1 MARTPSLKA
10 PGVFERRG
18 TAWQVRILRRDAAG
32 VQHRINRTF
41 PFVLDVP
48 AAHPHSRTSRF
59 HEAQAFASA
68 ERASL
73 RLERRALPDATDN
86 QTLGQWLDR
95 YEREETPKKKTADR
109 EASTLE
115 RLRALAPA
123 LLARP
128 ASTLR
133 PKDFVGTEAN
143 SLETIMDANHYA
155 PATIRRYL
163 NTLGHV
169 FTVARSR
176 WGYEG
181 NHPLRGVEKPSAHDE
196 RDRLISVDE
205 WKAIEG
211 AWGDT
216 EPATVAALRWLR
228 WTAARRGEAVAL
240 DWSDLDWSTSPP
252 TAHLKNTKARHDAPA
267 QSRHVPLWAEAVA
280 ALRPLRAKAWPTEGP
295 VFGGLKPDSL
305 TRAWARA
312 CYRAKVEGA
321 RVHDLR
327 HTRITELAPAL
338 PLQVLARITGH
349 REPATLMR
357 YYNPT
362 GKDAAA
368 AGRAFTA
375 YTEKQQ
381 AAKKKT
387 SGRKDR
393 EPAKGRDTE
402 AAANG

>member
-1 MARTPSLKA
+1 VARTPSLKA

-18 TAWQVRILRRDAAG
+18 TAWQVKILRRDAAG

-41 PFVLDVP
+41 PFLTEVP
-48 AAHPHSRTSRF
+48 AAHPSSRVSRF

-73 RLERRALPDATDN
+73 RLERRARPDATES

-109 EASTLE
+109 EASTLA
-115 RLRALAPA
+115 RLRALVPD

-128 ASTLR
+128 ASALR

-143 SLETIMDANHYA
+143 SLEAIMDANHYA
-155 PATIRRYL
+155 TATIRRYL
-163 NTLGHV
+163 TTLGHV

-181 NHPLRGVEKPSAHDE
+181 AHPLRGVEKPSANDE
-196 RDRLISVDE
+196 RDRLISSKE
-205 WKAIEG
+205 WEAIEG
-211 AWGDT
+211 AWRDT

-240 DWSDLDWSTSPP
+240 DWADLDWSTSPP
-252 TAHLKNTKARHDAPA
+252 TAHLKNTKARYDAPA
-267 QSRHVPLWAEAVA
+267 QSRHVPLWPEAVA
-280 ALRPLRAKAWPTEGP
+280 ALRPLRGKAWPTEGP

-312 CYRAKVEGA
+312 CERAKVEGA

-368 AGRAFTA
+368 AGRAFTS
-375 YTEKQQ
+375 YNEKLQ
-381 AAKKKT
+381 AAKKKGNRQRIGKMLKA
-387 SGRKDR
+387 GR
-393 EPAKGRDTE
+393 TE
-402 AAANG
+402 APPSG